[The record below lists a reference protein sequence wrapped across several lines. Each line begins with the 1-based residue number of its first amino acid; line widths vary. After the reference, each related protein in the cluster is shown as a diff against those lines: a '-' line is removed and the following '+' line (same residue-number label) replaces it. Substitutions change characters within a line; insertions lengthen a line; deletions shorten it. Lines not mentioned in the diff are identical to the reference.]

1 MIIFNDKTHY
11 DEQIAEVVSNYIDL
25 AKKLKNLPE
34 RNGASEKEIKQI
46 LHQHGGSKNRKGQP
60 RIYNNLLLGGRFRL
74 TKVVRM
80 DHKYDGI
87 EVANKIYDYSRTTI
101 EKLIKDGY

>member
-11 DEQIAEVVSNYIDL
+11 DEQIAEVVSDYIDL
-25 AKKLKNLPE
+25 AKKLKNLAE

-46 LHQHGGSKNRKGQP
+46 LHQHGGSKNRKGHQ

-74 TKVVRM
+74 T
-80 DHKYDGI
+80 
-87 EVANKIYDYSRTTI
+87 
-101 EKLIKDGY
+101 

>member
-34 RNGASEKEIKQI
+34 RNGASEKEIKQNLVWLTFDLLRI
-46 LHQHGGSKNRKGQP
+46 FPRVGDCFVECSFGS
-60 RIYNNLLLGGRFRL
+60 RL
-74 TKVVRM
+74 S
-80 DHKYDGI
+80 I
-87 EVANKIYDYSRTTI
+87 
-101 EKLIKDGY
+101 IK